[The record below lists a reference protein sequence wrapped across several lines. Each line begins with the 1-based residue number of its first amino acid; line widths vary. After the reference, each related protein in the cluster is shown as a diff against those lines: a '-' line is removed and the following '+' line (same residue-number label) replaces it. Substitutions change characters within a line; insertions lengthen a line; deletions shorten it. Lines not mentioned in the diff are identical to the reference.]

1 LDTSILALLMVVVG
15 GLGKTRGAVLGA
27 ILLVFASEYL
37 RFLKEYRMLVYGLG
51 LIACMMFLPGGL
63 SQAVAALAEAAR
75 ALHTWTERYRPG
87 TVSLPRG
94 KAGV

>member
-1 LDTSILALLMVVVG
+1 
-15 GLGKTRGAVLGA
+15 VLGA

-63 SQAVAALAEAAR
+63 SQAVAALGEAAR
-75 ALHTWTERYRPG
+75 ALRIWIERHLPG
-87 TVSLPRG
+87 SAYCPRG
-94 KAGV
+94 KAGI